1 MAPARDLEV
10 GIAAIQAGADA
21 VYIGAPEFGA
31 RQAAGNS
38 LSDIAELV
46 NYAHRFGVQVLVTLN
61 TLLHEDEYPRACA
74 LAHEL
79 YKVGV
84 DALIIQDLNLLNY
97 DLPPIRLHAST
108 QCDNRTPE
116 QVLHLQQ
123 LGFRRVV
130 LARELSI
137 KEIQEISNA
146 IQSYTTLH
154 NTIPPYTTLHNTIPP
169 YTTLHHTTPCL
180 ELEAFVHGALCVSYS
195 GRCYLSEVLMER
207 SANRGCCAQPCR
219 QRYDLID
226 KDGNEILDIHGEPIH
241 QRYLL
246 SLQDMDRSMHL
257 AELIEAGVTTFKIE
271 GRLKD
276 RDYVTNIVAYYRQLI
291 DKLIDSH
298 PEYQTASIRSSYEY
312 SFTPNPEKTFHR
324 GQTDYFLHGR
334 SANMAN
340 WETPKSTGEKI
351 GKVVATRH
359 NAICVQLA
367 HGITLHNGDGI
378 CYGDKGFAINRIEGD
393 WIYPNLQSPIAN
405 SQYPL
410 AKRPLPN
417 SPKGVQYPIANSP
430 QGVQYPIGGT
440 PSNSAASNSP
450 KGVQYPKVGTTLYRN
465 LDNEFLRSLRAE
477 RRMPVAIRFQ
487 AVPEGYRLTIGE
499 QTAIFETEH
508 QTASNPE
515 RALQTII
522 QQLSKLG
529 DTDFTAKDIQV
540 LDYETPCSDTFPYFI
555 PISQLNQWRR
565 EVIASNSPKGVQYP
579 IANSPKGVQYPI
591 AAHAAS
597 NSTASYHL
605 QRSDLQA
612 KPIYSE
618 ASYPLMTC
626 KYCILHEL
634 GHCRKINPMPNEPR
648 YLRLQ
653 NGTILSLE
661 FDCKNCEMRIKKLH

>member
-1 MAPARDLEV
+1 LEV

-38 LSDIAELV
+38 LNDIAELV
-46 NYAHRFGVQVLVTLN
+46 KYAHRFGVQVLVTLN

-130 LARELSI
+130 LARELSLNQI
-137 KEIQEISNA
+137 REIYHATQ
-146 IQSYTTLH
+146 H
-154 NTIPPYTTLHNTIPP
+154 YTTLHNTIPP

-393 WIYPNLQSPIAN
+393 WIYPSTTLHHTTQHYTTLH
-405 SQYPL
+405 Q
-410 AKRPLPN
+410 
-417 SPKGVQYPIANSP
+417 
-430 QGVQYPIGGT
+430 
-440 PSNSAASNSP
+440 
-450 KGVQYPKVGTTLYRN
+450 PKVGTTLFRN

-529 DTDFTAKDIQV
+529 DTNFTAKEIQV

-579 IANSPKGVQYPI
+579 LPN
-591 AAHAAS
+591 
-597 NSTASYHL
+597 
-605 QRSDLQA
+605 
-612 KPIYSE
+612 SE
-618 ASYPLMTC
+618 ASSPLMTC